1 MRRLD
6 NVWDSFVET
15 DNFCLAAKN
24 ACRSRRDKIEVAAF
38 KDRWDELLTKLIE
51 DVKANR
57 FRSSR
62 YRMFEVHEKDKTR
75 LVADLPLYPDRILHW
90 AIALAIEEQI
100 NRKLI
105 DQTHASRP
113 NHGIHSA
120 ISDVRKYLDKDS
132 RIKYALQ
139 IDVRKFFPSMDK
151 EMVKK
156 RLREVLKDERM
167 LMLLDSIIDDYPY
180 PGIAI
185 GNRVSPMFANMVL
198 SPIDHIMKER
208 YHCHYYVRYMDDI
221 VILGYSK
228 PWLHKMRNVLD
239 EELKKIGLTIKD
251 NWQVYPIDSRGIQ
264 FVGYRL
270 YTTHTLV
277 RKNVKHNLKRK
288 SEEIW
293 SRVEKGRPLDFH
305 DKGSIASYEGMLKWC
320 DGKHLQK
327 TTFGKIRK
335 RVQKNEEEWY
345 AGKAYRSFM
354 NINKEI
360 FT

>member
-6 NVWDSFVET
+6 NVWDSFLEEDLWWV
-15 DNFCLAAKN
+15 ASKS
-24 ACRSRRDKIEVAAF
+24 ACRSRKDKFEVAAYQSQCETLLP
-38 KDRWDELLTKLIE
+38 ELI
-51 DVKANR
+51 DAVRHRR
-57 FRSSR
+57 FHSSR
-62 YRMFEVHEKDKTR
+62 YRMFEVHEKGKTR

-90 AIALAIEEQI
+90 AIALAIEEPL

-113 NHGIHSA
+113 GHGTHSA
-120 ISDVRKYLDKDS
+120 ITDVRNYLDKDS

-156 RLREVLKDERM
+156 RLRQVMKDENM
-167 LMLLDSIIDDYPY
+167 LALLDQLIDEYTLQ
-180 PGIAI
+180 GIPI
-185 GNRVSPMFANMVL
+185 GNRTSPMFANLVL
-198 SPIDHIMKER
+198 SPIDHLMKEK

-228 PWLHKMRNVLD
+228 PWLHKMKKILD
-239 EELKKIGLTIKD
+239 DELGKIGLTVKD
-251 NWQVYPIDSRGIQ
+251 NHQIYPIDSRGIQ

-270 YTTHTLV
+270 YSTHTLV
-277 RKNVKHNLKRK
+277 RKNIKHNIKRK

-293 SRVEKGRPLDFH
+293 KRIEKGQPLDMH
-305 DKGSIASYEGMLKWC
+305 DKGTIASYEGILMWC
-320 DGKHLQK
+320 NGKNLHKQ
-327 TTFGKIRK
+327 TFGKIRK
-335 RVQKNEEEWY
+335 KVQMNKEEWCVS
-345 AGKAYRSFM
+345 KAYRSFM
-354 NINKEI
+354 NENKEI